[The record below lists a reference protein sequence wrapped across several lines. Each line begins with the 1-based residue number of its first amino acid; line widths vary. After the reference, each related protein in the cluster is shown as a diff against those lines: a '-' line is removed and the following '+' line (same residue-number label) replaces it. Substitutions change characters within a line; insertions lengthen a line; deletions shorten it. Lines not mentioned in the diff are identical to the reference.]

1 MRTNSMPTSLSRS
14 APSVLPRRAF
24 TVALLAVV
32 AIATVLFVDALS
44 NAGGASTLTSTD
56 GFTALST
63 IGAVTASSPYSSGQ
77 QINVAV
83 VANDTLSQA
92 NLTAN
97 GAPTTGLFDI
107 EECTDPG
114 GLAANLPTTP
124 NGCEAATLA
133 TTAKTVDGHI
143 SSSTLGPYTIFD
155 LPDPGT
161 LGSATMVGSC
171 DIAPNQC
178 VLGIFAANPATN
190 GFGFPHLFSA
200 PFNVTVGDGSDAGT
214 DPGDGTL
221 PAATMTSAANS
232 TVTAG
237 SATVAA
243 DGVNK
248 STITVTLKDTN
259 SVPVSSGKSITL
271 SQGSRH
277 STISTGGTPGAT
289 ATTDASGQAVFT
301 VTDST
306 PEAVTYTA
314 TDTTDSTLVL
324 TQTAG
329 VNFAAAVATPSTS
342 SVSALSTSV
351 AQGGSTT
358 VTVTLNDQGPTPVPI
373 SGKVISLTPD
383 GGTSVIA
390 AASTGSATTSG
401 QGQATFTVS
410 DAAAETVTYSAEDTT
425 DNVSLTGQTVTITFG
440 TLAVS
445 ATDSTVTTTTPTVAT
460 IAASGPTP
468 TGIVTVTLLDGSSPV
483 GGKAVALTAS
493 SQHAVITPNT
503 STQTSAGGQALF
515 SVSDSTAETVTF
527 SAVDDTDGNLAIVQ
541 TVQVSFQA
549 PAASAAT
556 STMTVSPATVVA
568 DGVTAASLTVT
579 IDDQFGNPLSGKTVT
594 VTGNITGSSTQSTT
608 SHVVPSGFSGGVVTT
623 TTNGGGEIAFN
634 AFDTT
639 AESVTYTAIDTTDNV
654 TVTHTVAV
662 LFTAA
667 VSQISQS
674 GVLAN
679 PTAVAADGSTAS
691 TITVT
696 MNDHNGNPVPGVTVT
711 LTALSGSSSITPA
724 TGVMT
729 NAGGQA
735 VFTVTDATAEIV
747 RYRATDTTDNLP
759 LVGEEV
765 AVTFGTP
772 QPATPVIADSDIVA
786 SPTIVPAD
794 GHSSATVSV
803 ILNDSNG
810 LPLTGKSITLASNS
824 ASAAIGPATAITDS
838 IGTATFTVTDKTTE
852 VVTFTASDTSDNMP
866 LTGLSATVSFTAT
879 VATAPS
885 GGGGLNRPIV
895 QMAATPSG
903 LGYWL
908 VAADGGIFSYGDATF
923 YGSTGGLTLNRPIV
937 GMAATPDGKGY
948 WLVASDGG
956 IFSYGDA
963 TFYGSTGAM
972 VLNQPIVGMSSTTDG
987 KGYWL
992 EASDGGM
999 FSYGDAEFF
1008 GSTGGSVLNKPIVG
1022 MAPTADGLGYWLAA
1036 SDGGIFSYGDAS
1048 FHGSTGSLI
1057 LNKPI
1062 VGMATTP
1069 DGKGY
1074 WLVASDGGIFSYGD
1088 ATYHGSVAG

>member
-1 MRTNSMPTSLSRS
+1 
-14 APSVLPRRAF
+14 
-24 TVALLAVV
+24 VALLAVV
-32 AIATVLFVDALS
+32 AITTVIFVDALG
-44 NAGGASTLTSTD
+44 NPGGAATLTSTD
-56 GFTALST
+56 GFTTLST
-63 IGAVTASSPYSSGQ
+63 IGTVTANSPYTSDQ
-77 QINVAV
+77 KINLAVA
-83 VANDTLSQA
+83 ANNTLSLT
-92 NLTAN
+92 NLSNN
-97 GAPTTGLFDI
+97 GAPTTGLFYV

-114 GLAANLPTTP
+114 GLAANLPTTSS
-124 NGCEAATLA
+124 GCEAATLA
-133 TTAKTVDGHI
+133 TTAKTTDGHI
-143 SSSTLGPYTIFD
+143 AASTFGPYPIYD

-161 LGSATMVGSC
+161 LGSATMIGSC

-178 VLGIFAANPATN
+178 VLGIFAGVPATN

-200 PFNVTVGDGSDAGT
+200 PFDVTVGDGSDVGD

-221 PAATMTSAANS
+221 PAATGTSGANS
-232 TVTAG
+232 TVTATP
-237 SATVAA
+237 STVAA

-259 SVPVSSGKSITL
+259 SVPVSSGKSVTL
-271 SQGSRH
+271 SQGSGH

-289 ATTDASGQAVFT
+289 ATTNANGQAVFI

-306 PEAVTYTA
+306 AEAVTYTA
-314 TDTTDSTLVL
+314 TDTTDSNLVL

-329 VNFAAAVATPSTS
+329 VTFAAAVATPSTS
-342 SVSALSTSV
+342 SVSALSSSV
-351 AQGGSTT
+351 AQGDSTT

-383 GGTSVIA
+383 GGSSAIA
-390 AASTGSATTSG
+390 PASTGSATTNG

-410 DAAAETVTYSAEDTT
+410 DAAAETVTYSAKDTT
-425 DNVSLTGQTVTITFG
+425 DNVTLTGQTMTITFG

-445 ATDSTVTTTTPTVAT
+445 PTDSTVTTTTPIVATVAT
-460 IAASGPTP
+460 SGPTP

-483 GGKAVALTAS
+483 GGKAVTLTAS
-493 SQHAVITPNT
+493 SQHAVVSPSP
-503 STQTSAGGQALF
+503 STQTSAGGQAIF
-515 SVSDSTAETVTF
+515 TVSDSTAETVTF
-527 SAVDDTDGNLAIVQ
+527 SAVDDTDSNLAIVQ

-549 PAASAAT
+549 PTASAAT
-556 STMTVSPATVVA
+556 STMTVSPTTVVA

-579 IDDQFGNPLSGKTVT
+579 IDDQFGNPLSGKTVN
-594 VTGNITGSSTQSTT
+594 VTGAVTGSSTQSTT

-674 GVLAN
+674 TVLAN

-691 TITVT
+691 TVTVT
-696 MNDHNGNPVPGVTVT
+696 MNDHNANPVPGVTVT
-711 LTALSGSSSITPA
+711 LAALNGSSAITPS

-729 NAGGQA
+729 NAAGQA
-735 VFTVTDATAEIV
+735 VFTVTDATAEVV

-772 QPATPVIADSDIVA
+772 QPATPVIADSDVVA
-786 SPTIVPAD
+786 SPSIVPAD

-803 ILNDSNG
+803 ILNDANG
-810 LPLTGKSITLASNS
+810 LPLTSKSVALASNS
-824 ASAAIGPATAITDS
+824 TNVAVGPATATTDS
-838 IGTATFTVTDKTTE
+838 TGTARFTVTDQTTE
-852 VVTFTASDTSDNMP
+852 VVTFTATDTSDNMP
-866 LTGLSATVSFTAT
+866 LTGLSATVSFTPA

-885 GGGGLNRPIV
+885 GGGGLNKPIV
-895 QMAATPSG
+895 QMAPTPSG

-908 VAADGGIFSYGDATF
+908 VASDGGIFSYGDASF
-923 YGSTGGLTLNRPIV
+923 YGSTGGMALNKPIV
-937 GMAATPDGKGY
+937 GMAATPDGRGYWLVASDGGIFSYGDAPFYGSTGAMVLNQPIVGMASTPDGHGYWLEASDGGMFSYGDAQFFGSTGGSVLNKPIVGMAPTSDGLGYWLVASDGGIFSYGDAAFHGSTGSLVLNKPIVGVATTPYSKGY

-963 TFYGSTGAM
+963 TF
-972 VLNQPIVGMSSTTDG
+972 
-987 KGYWL
+987 
-992 EASDGGM
+992 
-999 FSYGDAEFF
+999 
-1008 GSTGGSVLNKPIVG
+1008 
-1022 MAPTADGLGYWLAA
+1022 
-1036 SDGGIFSYGDAS
+1036 
-1048 FHGSTGSLI
+1048 
-1057 LNKPI
+1057 
-1062 VGMATTP
+1062 
-1069 DGKGY
+1069 
-1074 WLVASDGGIFSYGD
+1074 
-1088 ATYHGSVAG
+1088 HGSVAG